1 MHDGTENVTRQKS
14 TPNWTLVAQVKKGL
28 AFNTSAKKPTS
39 QPENKPVSTMVLNW
53 CALVVCL
60 LVYLPS
66 PSLTFTSLEHEYNL
80 RTLVYQGNDN
90 NNQNNINDNHNHH
103 HNNNNNYYYY
113 YNHHSNIN
121 DNNNNIH
128 TTTQTKIRTKRLTH
142 QQSMATASLN
152 FTWPTKKVVATEG
165 EVMLGGL
172 MMVHERHNDIV
183 CGPIM
188 PQGGVQALE
197 AMLYALDFI
206 NDQEDFIPG
215 VRIGTHILDDCDK
228 DTYGLEQAVDFIK
241 GPQFS

>member
-1 MHDGTENVTRQKS
+1 
-14 TPNWTLVAQVKKGL
+14 
-28 AFNTSAKKPTS
+28 
-39 QPENKPVSTMVLNW
+39 MVLNW
-53 CALVVCL
+53 CALLVCL

-66 PSLTFTSLEHEYNL
+66 PSLPFTSLEQEYNL
-80 RTLVYQGNDN
+80 RTLVYQGNN
-90 NNQNNINDNHNHH
+90 NNNNNHNNHNNNYNKINDNHHNYYYYYHNNINDNK
-103 HNNNNNYYYY
+103 
-113 YNHHSNIN
+113 
-121 DNNNNIH
+121 H
-128 TTTQTKIRTKRLTH
+128 TTTTTTTTTTTPTKSRTKRLTH
-142 QQSMATASLN
+142 QQSIATASLN

-165 EVMLGGL
+165 QVMLGGL

-241 GPQFS
+241 GKVTMSL